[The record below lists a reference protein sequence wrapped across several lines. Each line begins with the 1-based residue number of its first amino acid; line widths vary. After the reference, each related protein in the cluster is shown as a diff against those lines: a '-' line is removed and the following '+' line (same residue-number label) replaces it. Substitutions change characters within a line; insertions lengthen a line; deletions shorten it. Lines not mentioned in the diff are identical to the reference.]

1 MFFDLCQKGPR
12 IIIDCDFEKLMLEK
26 EIKSLTQQ
34 LGYATNANKQLA
46 QPCNLIFTGV
56 SGAIQ
61 ERLEKQNYEHWA
73 VKSHKESYLEHYD
86 KKDLVYLT
94 ADSDC

>member
-34 LGYATNANKQLA
+34 LGYATNANKQL
-46 QPCNLIFTGV
+46 T
-56 SGAIQ
+56 
-61 ERLEKQNYEHWA
+61 
-73 VKSHKESYLEHYD
+73 
-86 KKDLVYLT
+86 
-94 ADSDC
+94 